1 MKTFTFSNKK
11 TSSLAVFGNGILCG
25 LIIAAPVI
33 VGWIRG

>member
-1 MKTFTFSNKK
+1 MKTFTFRNKLP
-11 TSSLAVFGNGILCG
+11 SSLAVFGNGMLCG